1 VLTPAVTVLGPQR
14 QPTLD
19 RVLAK
24 LNIEAPIA
32 AINAGWQERE
42 GDDGELMALLGDR
55 GRNLRLH
62 GRWFDALHADPE
74 YAAAE
79 REHRVVLGQV
89 QQLYLLRLDHA
100 LRATYGV
107 LQRAEPHPRTRDA
120 AAADALEIVRL
131 IDATHV
137 QRIRELRDAF
147 VDAWSPAA
155 RDTFAGHVAEVA
167 EHLSQAGCLVM
178 AGGHVGELLW
188 LLEVF
193 DVARHLPAQVVAWSG
208 GAMVL
213 TERIVLFHDR
223 VAHGP
228 AQAEVLD
235 RGLGLLRDVVLLPH
249 ARRRL
254 RTDDP
259 VRMSVLARRFAPA
272 RCVVLDDG
280 VSLDL
285 GRDSTLP
292 AGTRIVTDDGRITTQ
307 DAA

>member
-1 VLTPAVTVLGPQR
+1 MLGPQR

-19 RVLAK
+19 RVLSK
-24 LNIEAPIA
+24 LDVDGPIV

-42 GDDGELMALLGDR
+42 ADDGELMALLGER

-62 GRWFDALHADPE
+62 GRWLDALHADPE
-74 YAAAE
+74 YAVAE
-79 REHRVVLGQV
+79 REHRVVLEQA
-89 QQLYLLRLDHA
+89 QQLYLFRLDHA
-100 LRATYGV
+100 IRSTYGV
-107 LQRAEPHPRTRDA
+107 LQRAEHHRRTRDA

-137 QRIRELRDAF
+137 TRVRELREAFDEAWRPAQRDAF
-147 VDAWSPAA
+147 
-155 RDTFAGHVAEVA
+155 AGQVAEVA
-167 EHLSQAGCLVM
+167 ELLSRAACLVL

-193 DVARHLPAQVVAWSG
+193 GVAHHLPPQVVAWSG
-208 GAMVL
+208 GSMVL

-228 AQAEVLD
+228 AQSEVLD
-235 RGLGLLRDVVLLPH
+235 RGLGLLRDVVMLPH

-254 RTDDP
+254 RTEDAL
-259 VRMSVLARRFAPA
+259 RMSVLARRFAPA

-280 VSLDL
+280 MTLDF
-285 GRDSTLP
+285 GTDNTLP
-292 AGTRIVTDDGRITTQ
+292 TDARIVTDDGRIVAR

>member
-1 VLTPAVTVLGPQR
+1 MLTPAVTVLGPQR
-14 QPTLD
+14 QPTLG

-24 LNIEAPIA
+24 LSTDGPIA

-42 GDDGELMALLGDR
+42 GDDAELMALLGDR

-62 GRWFDALHADPE
+62 ARWFDALQADPE
-74 YAAAE
+74 YATAE
-79 REHRVVLGQV
+79 REHRVVLDQV

-137 QRIRELRDAF
+137 QRIRELHDAF
-147 VDAWSPAA
+147 VEAWSPAA
-155 RDTFAGHVAEVA
+155 RYTFAGHVAEVA
-167 EHLSQAGCLVM
+167 EQLSQAGCLVM

-228 AQAEVLD
+228 AQAEVLN

-280 VSLDL
+280 VTLDL

-292 AGTRIVTDDGRITTQ
+292 ADARVVTVDGRITTQ